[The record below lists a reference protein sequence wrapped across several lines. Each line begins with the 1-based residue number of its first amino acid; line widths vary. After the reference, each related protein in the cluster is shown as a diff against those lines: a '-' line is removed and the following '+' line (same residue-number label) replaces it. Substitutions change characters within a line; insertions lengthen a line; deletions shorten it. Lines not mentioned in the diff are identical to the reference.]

1 MKKAE
6 FADSNVEL
14 PKGYRAYKLK
24 GIDHT
29 IIARKGGPSTEQV
42 RTAEAYTEVR
52 KHQKEFGIASMMAK
66 ALRNSLSPGM
76 SAICETYVSG
86 RLTAQFR
93 NLAKQEEGKTG
104 KRPLYPSKHGHLLN
118 GFEFNTTAPYD
129 EIFGAKYFVRPGS
142 RRGQVILH
150 FPAFIP
156 DKTFKKPK
164 EATNFKINARLVAIS
179 DYHFDEDTKQYVP
192 LDKICHGKYGSYE
205 SPMLPLLKIPLE
217 PMTAQVSVENVK
229 NMTENTGLFL
239 VMAVSFFHYENGNFQ
254 HLSKESGMQIR
265 RVY

>member
-6 FADSNVEL
+6 FVDERVTI
-14 PKGYRAYKLK
+14 PKGYRAYKID
-24 GIDHT
+24 GIDQT
-29 IIARKGGPSTEQV
+29 IIAKKGGPTADQV
-42 RTAEAYTEVR
+42 KTAESYSELR
-52 KHQKEFGIASMMAK
+52 KNQKEFGIASMMAK

-93 NLAKQEEGKTG
+93 NLAKQEEGQTG
-104 KRPLYPSKHGHLLN
+104 TRPLYPSKHGHLLS
-118 GFEFNTTAPYD
+118 GFEFNTTSPYD
-129 EIFGAKYFVRPGS
+129 EIFGAKYFVKPGS

-150 FPAFIP
+150 FPAFVP

-179 DYHFDEDTKQYVP
+179 DYHFDKSESQYVP
-192 LDKICHGKYGSYE
+192 LDKACHGKYGSYE
-205 SPMLPLLKIPLE
+205 SAMLPILKIPTE
-217 PMTAQVSVENVK
+217 PMTAQISVENVK
-229 NMTENTGLFL
+229 QMTDKTGLFL
-239 VMAVSFFHYENGNFQ
+239 VMAVSFFNYSQGKFH
-254 HLSKESGMQIR
+254 HLPKESGMQIR